1 MDLRDLFVT
10 PLYLLVIYLL
20 AYLVRPMVTD
30 RFTRKYFIPGLSV
43 KVFGAL
49 AVGFIYQFYYS
60 GGDTFNYY
68 HDADYIW
75 KAFLD
80 SPVKAFRLIWA
91 DGVYEPD
98 TFEYAS
104 RMWFY
109 GDLASYGTVR
119 FAGFFSLLTFNVYS
133 TIACLFAVLSFSGL
147 WVLYITFYE
156 LYPRLYKQLA
166 WVVLFIPSVFFW
178 GSGVLK
184 DTLTLAAVGWGTY
197 AVYKLFFKKEW
208 GWLFALVLFFSC
220 WLIYSIKI
228 YILLCFI
235 PAVILW
241 VFLAKLS
248 EIKSIV
254 VKGFLAPLVLGVALG
269 FGYLSI
275 IKVGEESNRYNINTF
290 SYTAESTARW
300 LTYVSEIQGGS
311 VYTLGDFDYSPSGM
325 LRKLPLAINV
335 TLFRPYLWEAKNPV
349 MLLSALESFA
359 FLWFT
364 LYVFYK
370 GGVVATFK
378 RIGSNPFLIF
388 CIFFSL
394 SFAFSV
400 GIATYNFGSLV
411 RYKIP
416 LLPFYGA
423 FLVVLWDSSREKSFR
438 KLKVLDSTEKRLTTV

>member
-30 RFTRKYFIPGLSV
+30 RYTRKYFLPGLSV
-43 KVFGAL
+43 KIFGAL
-49 AVGFIYQFYYS
+49 AVGFVYQFYYS

-68 HDADYIW
+68 HDAGYIW

-80 SPVKAFRLIWA
+80 SPAKAFRLIWA

-109 GDLASYGTVR
+109 RDLPSYGTIR

-133 TIACLFAVLSFSGL
+133 SIACLFAVLSFSGL
-147 WVLYITFYE
+147 WVLYLTFYE
-156 LYPRLYKQLA
+156 LYPRIHKQLA

-184 DTLTLAAVGWGTY
+184 DTLTLAAVGWATY
-197 AVYKLFFKKEW
+197 SVYKIFFKGEW
-208 GWLFALVLFFSC
+208 VWFFGLVLFLSC
-220 WLIYSIKI
+220 CLIYSIKI
-228 YILLCFI
+228 YILLCFL

-241 VFLAKLS
+241 VFISKVGL
-248 EIKSIV
+248 IKSTFLKV
-254 VKGFLAPLVLGVALG
+254 VLIPVVTVIALG
-269 FGYLSI
+269 LGYVAVL
-275 IKVGEESNRYNINTF
+275 KVGEESYRYNINNL
-290 SYTAESTARW
+290 SQTAEVTARW
-300 LTYVSEIQGGS
+300 LTFVGETQGGS
-311 VYTLGDFDYSPSGM
+311 VYTLGDFDYSPVGM
-325 LRKLPLAINV
+325 LKKLPLAINV

-394 SFAFSV
+394 CFAFAV

-416 LLPFYGA
+416 LLPYYGA
-423 FLVVLWDSSREKSFR
+423 FLVVLWASSREKSFR
-438 KLKVLDSTEKRLTTV
+438 KIRVLDSTEKRLTTA